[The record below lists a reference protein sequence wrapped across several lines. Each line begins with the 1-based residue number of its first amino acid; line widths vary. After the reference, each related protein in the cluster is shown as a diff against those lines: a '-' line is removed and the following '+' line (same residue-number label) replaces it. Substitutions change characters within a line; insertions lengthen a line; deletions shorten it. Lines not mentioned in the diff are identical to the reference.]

1 MNLKINTIPQI
12 NYHRFENRNLKS
24 SQIQQR
30 EQNTELKSIG
40 YTDLV
45 FKGNVKSIPIESISP
60 LVDGLV
66 SRMRFIFNIPSSKSS
81 GAVTNM
87 KSAFK
92 MIHNNK
98 PHIININAIK
108 SNKNP
113 KTTVEY
119 KINITEEGK
128 SKGTDINMT
137 ISSLGHMT
145 AGTFSDQKYGKII
158 FSKTRADKQISYKN
172 LEYKYNDIAQKCE
185 LINPTNQIKTALKE
199 LEVNDIFKF
208 FLEMTKKGISISK

>member
-24 SQIQQR
+24 SQIQQK

-45 FKGNVKSIPIESISP
+45 FKGNVKSIPVESISP
-60 LVDGLV
+60 LVDELV
-66 SRMRFIFNIPSSKSS
+66 SKMRAIFNMSSSKSS

-92 MIHNNK
+92 IIHDNK
-98 PHIININAIK
+98 PYNININATNNNKK
-108 SNKNP
+108 SR
-113 KTTVEY
+113 TIVQY

-128 SKGTDINMT
+128 SKGTDINMSIT
-137 ISSLGHMT
+137 SLGHMS

-158 FSKTRADKQISYKN
+158 FSKTTSDKKISYNN
-172 LEYKYNDIAQKCE
+172 LEYKYNDVAQKCE
-185 LINPTNQIKTALKE
+185 LINPTNQCRTALRE
-199 LEVNDIFKF
+199 LEVNDILKF
-208 FLEMTKKGISISK
+208 FLEMTKSGVSISK